1 MGTNYGI
8 TYTYYLTNTWDDAA
22 PFIFIWYPEINLAA
36 TTSSGE
42 SIDGKTIDRDTVVS
56 LQILTPK
63 VGWAKIATAKIVI
76 TTPTGEKIP
85 TPIGTRYLGESFVV
99 TGRTNLAPQDKL
111 LVEVVPASFV
121 PSGKNDPVS
130 SYGTSGSVAVV
141 KGSPDNSWSFSVD
154 GSKLS
159 ADTYTMKVSGVSV
172 STSSSATFDV
182 IPKPTE
188 TPTPEPTETTPVT
201 TVPTRSAGTNRVSVG
216 RVLVGGTD
224 CLRCGDAWNTAQI
237 KIKKIFLFRSLPAPH
252 QGRR

>member
-1 MGTNYGI
+1 M
-8 TYTYYLTNTWDDAA
+8 
-22 PFIFIWYPEINLAA
+22 
-36 TTSSGE
+36 
-42 SIDGKTIDRDTVVS
+42 
-56 LQILTPK
+56 
-63 VGWAKIATAKIVI
+63 
-76 TTPTGEKIP
+76 
-85 TPIGTRYLGESFVV
+85 

-159 ADTYTMKVSGVSV
+159 ADTYTVKVSGVSV
-172 STSSSATFDV
+172 STNSSATFDV

-201 TVPTRSAGTNRVSVG
+201 TVPTTVP
-216 RVLVGGTD
+216 
-224 CLRCGDAWNTAQI
+224 
-237 KIKKIFLFRSLPAPH
+237 PAPTESPSVVFWWA
-252 QGRR
+252 GLIVCGAAMLGTLRR